1 MSAPPHPPHGPLDPP
16 LRLPELVALASL
28 FALLLVYTSRVIW
41 DIDLFWHIAAGRAF
55 VRAGH
60 ITDTDIFGVLD
71 PHRTWVTFQWGYQIL
86 VYLLDEAGGLQ
97 LVRAVHTAV
106 MLSAFALFY
115 WGLRGRLR
123 LGPIASFV
131 ALTLLVVLFEDRIRN
146 RPHVFNLLAWTILF
160 PWLARGPS
168 LLDRRAIIGTAIT
181 VALWAN
187 LHAGGALLFL
197 VAAATLPAG
206 AILARLLKSPDP
218 SADSWRIATL
228 WWLAALAVALVSP
241 GFIRGNIQ
249 AALML
254 EGTEQAIGEWWPAW
268 HFLVIATTAGHIVSG
283 LTPSIV
289 GAIWLAVLARA
300 ITARDRLRTVPA
312 WVLLL
317 GLALVVL
324 SHRSIRF
331 VYFAAFGAV
340 LLVGHLPR
348 PLSPASWR
356 PRIARAAGVAL
367 AAALVMVSYRFN
379 VTALHGD
386 LPRAMASAFG
396 PPVDTRR
403 FPIAQAAFLEQT
415 GFHGTIFCQ
424 PNWGGYLLWRLHP
437 AARVLADGRGNYPR
451 ALSDDLVALY
461 DRERFPTPADGP
473 AVEALYARY
482 PTDLVVHQHPV
493 FPPGYTP
500 DPTRWE
506 LLYSDRRG
514 AIWAR
519 LDSPGGR
526 ALADRVR
533 ALRRAAAP
541 PPAPTPPTLV
551 AP

>member
-1 MSAPPHPPHGPLDPP
+1 VSLPARPAAAPLAPPP
-16 LRLPELVALASL
+16 RLPEILAVASF

-55 VRAGH
+55 VHAGR

-71 PHRTWVTFQWGYQIL
+71 PDQVWVTFQWGYQVL

-97 LVRAVHTAV
+97 LVRAAHTAV

-115 WGLRGRLR
+115 WGVRGRLR
-123 LGPIASFV
+123 LGPIASFL
-131 ALTLLVVLFEDRIRN
+131 ALALLVVLFEDRIRN
-146 RPHVFNLLAWTILF
+146 RPHVFNLLAWTLLF
-160 PWLARGPS
+160 PWLLRGPS
-168 LLDRRAIIGTAIT
+168 FLDRRAIVGTALT

-187 LHAGGALLFL
+187 IHAGGALLFL

-206 AILARLLKSPDP
+206 AILARLIRSPDP
-218 SADSWRIATL
+218 SANSWRIATL
-228 WWLAALAVALVSP
+228 WWLAALIPALLSP
-241 GFIRGNIQ
+241 CFVRGNLQ

-289 GAIWLAVLARA
+289 GAIWLAVAARA
-300 ITARDRLRTVPA
+300 AAARDRLSTVPA
-312 WVLLL
+312 WLLIL
-317 GLALVVL
+317 GLAFVVL
-324 SHRSIRF
+324 SHRSVRF
-331 VYFAAFGAV
+331 VYHAAFGAV
-340 LLVGHLPR
+340 LLAPHLPR
-348 PLSPASWR
+348 LLSPAAWR
-356 PRIARAAGVAL
+356 PQTARTLGVAL
-367 AAALVMVSYRFN
+367 AAALVLVGYRFN
-379 VTALHGD
+379 VTTLHGD
-386 LPRAMASAFG
+386 LPSAMASAFG
-396 PPVDTRR
+396 PPIDARR
-403 FPIAQAAFLEQT
+403 FPVAQAAFLEQT

-437 AARVLADGRGNYPR
+437 GTRVLADGRGNYPR
-451 ALSDDLVALY
+451 AVSDDLVALY

-500 DPTRWE
+500 DPARWE
-506 LLYSDRRG
+506 LLYSDKRG

-526 ALADRVR
+526 ALAERVR
-533 ALRRAAAP
+533 ELRRSAP
-541 PPAPTPPTLV
+541 SPSAPPAP
-551 AP
+551 